1 MICVITIFYQNE
13 DYMMHRVIV
22 LTQDKDFYLEVEEHL
37 KDGFTIELHTFDHGL
52 ELVNYF
58 LTNYSQLVI
67 LDIDIIKEEIINLIE
82 IIRTIHQDA
91 KILLLLSP
99 ENMPLCSSALSIG
112 VSSYQL
118 KPLSVKRVLELITT
132 LLQIQATPD

>member
-1 MICVITIFYQNE
+1 
-13 DYMMHRVIV
+13 MHRVTV
-22 LTQDKDFYLEVEEHL
+22 LTQDKDFYLKVKEHL
-37 KDGFTIELHTFDHGL
+37 KDSLTIELHTFDHSL

-67 LDIDIIKEEIINLIE
+67 LDIDIIKEEIIYLIE
-82 IIRTIHQDA
+82 IIRTIHKDT

-118 KPLSVKRVLELITT
+118 KPLSVKNVLELITT
-132 LLQIQATPD
+132 LLHIQVTSD